1 MQDLIKQEQFELEVL
16 DRLQSGRFLD
26 RLVFGGGTMLRL
38 CFGLDR
44 YSVDLDFWLLT
55 KNEEKDFD
63 HTAWFSA
70 LRQFMTRFYEIRDA
84 ADKFHT
90 LVIEL
95 KSPDYPRS
103 LKLEMR
109 KGMKMT
115 KTERAIAYSRH
126 SSVQVYLRTIALPE
140 MMALKIEAFLQ
151 RKEIRDAYDLEF
163 LVKKGVLVDISPE
176 KADQVLTAIAALTRQ
191 DYNVKLCS
199 LLEADQRPYY
209 RQNNFRILKSHLG
222 KGDSV
227 FVDRPG

>member
-1 MQDLIKQEQFELEVL
+1 MRDLIKQEQFELEVL
-16 DRLQSGRFLD
+16 DQLQSGRFLD

-38 CFGLDR
+38 CYGLDR
-44 YSVDLDFWLLT
+44 YSVDLDFWLLD
-55 KNEEKDFD
+55 KNQEKDFD
-63 HTAWFSA
+63 HTAWFSG
-70 LRQFMTRFYEIRDA
+70 LRQFLARHYEIRDA

-90 LVIEL
+90 LLIEL

-115 KTERAIAYSRH
+115 KTDRAIAYSRH
-126 SSVQVYLRTIALPE
+126 SSVQVYVRTIPLPE
-140 MMALKIEAFLQ
+140 MMTSKMDAFLQ

-163 LVKKGVLVDISPE
+163 LVKKGVQADISPE
-176 KADQVLTAIAALTRQ
+176 KRDQILTAIAALTRQ

-209 RQNNFRILKSHLG
+209 RQNNFRILKSYLG
-222 KGDSV
+222 
-227 FVDRPG
+227 R